1 MPVLKPKYVK
11 ITGATNLVK
20 NINYAFIGPDSIL
33 EADKDVSILVDL
45 NVPPEKVFEY
55 DNKSIVFEQ
64 GVQLIS
70 ERIIS
75 EIPVK
80 ILNPNSKLRIF
91 ASPQTVS
98 LTVIGGE
105 KFISKLEPGEI
116 EVSVDF
122 NNWNKDKQFYE
133 VKVQTPKDVLEW
145 MDLSPMNIELLV
157 TQKNN

>member
-1 MPVLKPKYVK
+1 MC
-11 ITGATNLVK
+11 IR
-20 NINYAFIGPDSIL
+20 D
-33 EADKDVSILVDL
+33 
-45 NVPPEKVFEY
+45 
-55 DNKSIVFEQ
+55 
-64 GVQLIS
+64 
-70 ERIIS
+70 RIIS

-80 ILNPNSKLRIF
+80 ILNPDSQLRIF

-98 LTVIGGE
+98 LTVVGGE
-105 KFISKLEPGEI
+105 NFISKLETSEI

-122 NNWNKDKQFYE
+122 NNWNKGKQFYG